1 MYIVQSLKGN
11 TKSWKSSDIRNCAS
25 MSPPLRKCS
34 SECSSENVTR
44 DLTWYCHR
52 CNCPIHLLCYGIRKD
67 PVEIFVID
75 NIVMIC
81 DECMSN
87 PKENSS
93 PKRKQPNSTGNMIQQ
108 VINPTNATLSL
119 TKTVTM
125 PTPPKTV
132 NVKQSQQMQAVIEA
146 LVQKVETQTAT
157 IAALKTS
164 VDSMNSNVTQQN
176 ASVEKSIKINAENLS
191 SINKVLIETPAVV
204 QSAIKHTYAT
214 VVKGNE
220 TPRSSM
226 RNNRST
232 PSSTK
237 PNRTPR
243 SIKPVVNGMST
254 KVIGKPISPDQ
265 NRRNVRSNGSTTNQ
279 KAIWVSGLHRDT
291 TEQEIESY
299 VKGLVGGASTD
310 QFQIRKLV
318 KKDRELS
325 SYSFVSFKISCP
337 ESNFGTFLDPKN
349 WPSNCR
355 LREFEMDRQ
364 MSDGARLNNVN
375 TTTPSSPRNPSGTEN
390 SKNEDAN

>member
-1 MYIVQSLKGN
+1 
-11 TKSWKSSDIRNCAS
+11 
-25 MSPPLRKCS
+25 MSPLPRKCS

-44 DLTWYCHR
+44 DLTWYCNR

-67 PVEIFVID
+67 PAEIFVID

-108 VINPTNATLSL
+108 VIDPTNATLSL
-119 TKTVTM
+119 TKTAVM

-132 NVKQSQQMQAVIEA
+132 NVKQSQHMQAVMEA

-191 SINKVLIETPAVV
+191 SINKALNETPAVV
-204 QSAIKHTYAT
+204 QSAIKHSYAT
-214 VVKGNE
+214 VVKGFTSEGNE

-232 PSSTK
+232 PTSTK

-243 SIKPVVNGMST
+243 SIKPVVNGTST

-265 NRRNVRSNGSTTNQ
+265 NRRNVRSNVPSTNQ

-291 TEQEIESY
+291 TEQEMESY
-299 VKGLVGGASTD
+299 VKGLLGGAATD

-325 SYSFVSFKISCP
+325 SYSFVSFKITCP
-337 ESNFGTFLDPKN
+337 ESNFGTLLDPNN
-349 WPSNCR
+349 WPSNSR

-364 MSDGARLNNVN
+364 MSAGARLNNMN
-375 TTTPSSPRNPSGTEN
+375 TTTPSSSRNPSGTEN
-390 SKNEDAN
+390 SKNEDANRTEQMETVSTN